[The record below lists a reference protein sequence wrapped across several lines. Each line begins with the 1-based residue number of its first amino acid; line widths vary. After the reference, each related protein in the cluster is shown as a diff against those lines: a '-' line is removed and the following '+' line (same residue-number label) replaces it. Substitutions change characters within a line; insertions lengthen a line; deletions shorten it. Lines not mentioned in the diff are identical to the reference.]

1 MTPSGICALAGLL
14 LIALPLSG
22 RAETKIDPRD
32 PSIWHE
38 KSENPLTQE
47 VPCEVFSSAVCPSY
61 DDEKSD
67 VQRERERREERRM
80 RAQYERR

>member
-1 MTPSGICALAGLL
+1 MTHSAICTLAGLL
-14 LIALPLSG
+14 FITLPG
-22 RAETKIDPRD
+22 GGQAETKIDPRD

-47 VPCEVFSSAVCPSY
+47 VPCEAFSSAVCPSY

-67 VQRERERREERRM
+67 VQRERERREERRL